1 MFCEPE
7 EYTDAARDQDKATTE
22 ELFDYDD
29 EILKENIALAR
40 P

>member
-22 ELFDYDD
+22 ELFDYDV